1 MIEQRIGELL
11 WESGMVILR
20 MKGVFCV
27 EGEEHVLELQAVED
41 LFEVKLT
48 NTKKNVYGGE
58 TRVLIVGENL
68 NSKVIA
74 DLLQIHNGDLEQII
88 N

>member
-27 EGEEHVLELQAVED
+27 EGEENVLELQAVED

-58 TRVLIVGENL
+58 TRVLIVGEDL
-68 NSKVIA
+68 NSKAIA
-74 DLLQIHNGDLEQII
+74 DLLQINNGDLEQII

>member
-58 TRVLIVGENL
+58 TRVLIVGEDL
-68 NSKVIA
+68 NSKAIA